1 MTLAE
6 IHRMIRAAIRA
17 ARKEGA
23 PEVEIKIGDE
33 AIVSRW
39 FRDSD
44 VVHYKTISSATVP
57 ASLR

>member
-23 PEVEIKIGDE
+23 PEVEVKMSDGVSIRIPLVPDRPVAE
-33 AIVSRW
+33 SEEIV
-39 FRDSD
+39 
-44 VVHYKTISSATVP
+44 
-57 ASLR
+57 L

>member
-23 PEVEIKIGDE
+23 PVVEVKIGDE
-33 AIVSRW
+33 ATVRISLAPDKPVAK
-39 FRDSD
+39 SD
-44 VVHYKTISSATVP
+44 EVV
-57 ASLR
+57 L